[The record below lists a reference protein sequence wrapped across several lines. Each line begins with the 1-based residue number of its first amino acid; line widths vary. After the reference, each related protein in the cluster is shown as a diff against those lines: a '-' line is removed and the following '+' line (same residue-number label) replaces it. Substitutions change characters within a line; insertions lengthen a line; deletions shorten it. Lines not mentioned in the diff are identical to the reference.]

1 MNLNAYVLT
10 IDDGRQL
17 LQVTDQEGWSRIVER
32 NMTIVMSIIMT
43 QAAFR
48 KKYQC
53 PFCDVWNR
61 LKDNDEQS
69 SMDWWVFCRSL
80 HIVLLIYRQSI
91 LQATLPGQAGWSRFS
106 REREDRPDMQGANC
120 DPWTGFDTEYSP
132 ETSEYY
138 CRLTIFA
145 LTGVSPPRILRQCV
159 SHPTSTWFNTNFVST
174 TLNSQPVRNPILRAF
189 DSILTSAQPLGTLA
203 CV

>member
-69 SMDWWVFCRSL
+69 SMDW
-80 HIVLLIYRQSI
+80 
-91 LQATLPGQAGWSRFS
+91 
-106 REREDRPDMQGANC
+106 
-120 DPWTGFDTEYSP
+120 
-132 ETSEYY
+132 
-138 CRLTIFA
+138 
-145 LTGVSPPRILRQCV
+145 
-159 SHPTSTWFNTNFVST
+159 
-174 TLNSQPVRNPILRAF
+174 
-189 DSILTSAQPLGTLA
+189 
-203 CV
+203 